1 MCGIFGVVGND
12 KNAPSVVLEGLKC
25 LEYRGYDS
33 WGVGVATNGQIKID
47 KHSGKIGNASLN
59 LPEGSFAFGHTR
71 WATHG
76 GVTDI
81 NAHPHLDCSGKISV
95 VHNGI
100 IENYQELKAQLKD
113 HKSISETDTEVFAHL
128 VEDLRKDHDLKEAV
142 RLGFLKLK
150 GLSAFLVA
158 EADSQTLIAIKNGS
172 PLVIGL
178 GEKENLV
185 ASDAH
190 SLIPITRKIIF
201 LEDNQLAEITK
212 DKVRIFDV
220 KTGEEL
226 EPKVEEVT
234 FKAIEAEKEDYPHFM
249 LKEIEE
255 EPKVLEN
262 ILLNLKEPITKF
274 SDNLKSHSRVY
285 LVASGTAY
293 FAALAGSYFFSKIA
307 DKELVPIAGSEFSYK
322 EKFLDKNSLVVF
334 LSQSGETIDIIEPLK
349 KIKEKGIKTS
359 ALVNVFGSTL
369 YRLVDEK
376 IWLEAGPEIAVVS
389 TKAMIAKLAIL
400 GLSAFT
406 LDGKYSEGEKLLQET
421 IDNMKDIFLTQN
433 SLNQVVD
440 LLFDKEHIYIIGRGV
455 SYPVALESALKLKEA
470 CYIHTEGFSG
480 GELKHGAIALIDK
493 GTPCIIFAPQDETF
507 DSVISNAMEIKARG
521 GVIIGVS
528 EENNEVFDY
537 HIQVKGSKDLTAI
550 NNILIGQLLA
560 YKIAVKKGLDPD
572 KPRNLAKSVTV
583 K

>member
-1 MCGIFGVVGND
+1 MCGIFGLVGSD
-12 KNAPSVVLEGLKC
+12 KNAASVVLEGLKC

-33 WGVGVATNGQIKID
+33 WGVGVASNGQIKID
-47 KHSGKIGNASLN
+47 KHSGKIGNSLLN

-76 GVTDI
+76 KVTDI

-100 IENYQELKAQLKD
+100 IENYQQLKLELKN
-113 HKSISETDTEVFAHL
+113 HRSISETDTEIFAHI
-128 VEDLRKDHDLKEAV
+128 VEDLRKKHSLKEAV

-158 EADSQTLIAIKNGS
+158 EADSETLIAVKNGS

-178 GEKENLV
+178 GDKENLV

-190 SLIPITRKIIF
+190 SLIPLTRKIIF
-201 LEDNQLAEITK
+201 LEDGQLAEITK
-212 DKVRIFDV
+212 NKVRIFDV
-220 KTGEEL
+220 QTGREL
-226 EPKVEEVT
+226 ELKIEEVT

-249 LKEIEE
+249 LKEISE

-262 ILLNLKEPITKF
+262 ILLNLKESIIKF
-274 SDNLKSHSRVY
+274 TDSLKNHSKVY
-285 LVASGTAY
+285 LVASGSAY

-307 DKELVPIAGSEFSYK
+307 EKELIPVAGSEFIYK

-349 KIKEKGIKTS
+349 KIKEKGIQTA

-389 TKAMIAKLAIL
+389 TKAMIAKLAVL
-400 GLSAFT
+400 GLSAFSFNS
-406 LDGKYSEGEKLLQET
+406 KYEAGEKLLSQT
-421 IDNMKDIFLTQN
+421 ISNMKDILKQNLDEVVNFLH
-433 SLNQVVD
+433 
-440 LLFDKEHIYIIGRGV
+440 DKEHIYVIGRGI
-455 SYPVALESALKLKEA
+455 SYPVSLEAALKLKEA

-480 GELKHGAIALIDK
+480 GELKHGAIALVDK
-493 GTPCIIFAPQDETF
+493 GTPCIIFAPKDESF

-521 GVIIGVS
+521 GIIIGLS
-528 EENNEVFDY
+528 EERNEVFD
-537 HIQVKGSKDLTAI
+537 HFIEVKESGDLTAI
-550 NNILIGQLLA
+550 NNILISQLLA
-560 YKIAVKKGLDPD
+560 YKIAIKKGLDPD